1 MQYSMQEH
9 TPADAVADCE
19 AVGLPE
25 AAREDA
31 GRARQSQIWDTVCL
45 RTSACG
51 VQMLSVWQQAC
62 MYINKTCCLVLETHF
77 PHAPESKPH
86 HVMLLSGT

>member
-25 AAREDA
+25 AAHEDA

-51 VQMLSVWQQAC
+51 FSVAAGMYVHQQDMLPG
-62 MYINKTCCLVLETHF
+62 IGNT
-77 PHAPESKPH
+77 
-86 HVMLLSGT
+86 LSTRT